1 MNACKNTM
9 NKKTL
14 AVCGPSWFASSK
26 HMPGQSWPEQFC
38 KNYNWNLISLAI
50 GGCTNFAIA
59 LQIDQ
64 AIKLKVDFIVV
75 GSATWD
81 RIDIPIQQTATRSY
95 EKIKEL
101 FTHDYWTSNQP
112 YSYLKKLGLS
122 NIQHNKNDLSSDN
135 SWVLPTPTIHSNS
148 LNTLAFKSYLGS
160 KILTRT
166 QSQAVKD
173 YTAELYDS
181 GLRYQIDCWI
191 ISDACRRLI
200 DSRIPF
206 LLFTDPLY
214 TAREQDFSVD
224 IDWLPTK
231 NKITIDQCDY
241 QSGPESKTPTLFHY
255 CPEITAPMISSY
267 VHDRILKF

>member
-1 MNACKNTM
+1 M
-9 NKKTL
+9 NKNTL

-26 HMPGQSWPEQFC
+26 QMPGQSWPEQFC
-38 KNYNWNLISLAI
+38 KNYNWDLISLAI

-64 AIKLKVDFIVV
+64 AIKLKPDFVIV

-81 RIDIPIQQTATRSY
+81 RIDIPIQKTATRSY

-101 FTHDYWTSNQP
+101 FTYDYWTSNQP

-122 NIQHNKNDLSSDN
+122 NIQHNKKELSSDN
-135 SWVLPTPTIHSNS
+135 AWVLPTPTIYSNS
-148 LNTLAFKSYLGS
+148 LNTLAFLDSD
-160 KILTRT
+160 IFTRT
-166 QSQAVKD
+166 QFQAIKD

-200 DSRIPF
+200 DSGIPF

-214 TAREQDFSVD
+214 TAKEQDFSVD
-224 IDWLPTK
+224 IDWLPAK
-231 NKITIDQCDY
+231 YKITIDQCDY
-241 QSGPESKTPTLFHY
+241 QSGPVSTNPSSNVFHY
-255 CPEITAPMISSY
+255 CPDTTGAMVRDY
-267 VHDRILKF
+267 VHERILTFQGDI